1 MSPRITLGPRTQ
13 GGHQPVDQ
21 LLDAE
26 DSIVIVIGQKQVRTY
41 VQGFGLSGCQLEMLS
56 LRVERAVR
64 ALVSSEL
71 AEVGSDARQ
80 GSGDGRRRRRRA
92 A

>member
-26 DSIVIVIGQKQVRTY
+26 DSIVIGQKQVRTY